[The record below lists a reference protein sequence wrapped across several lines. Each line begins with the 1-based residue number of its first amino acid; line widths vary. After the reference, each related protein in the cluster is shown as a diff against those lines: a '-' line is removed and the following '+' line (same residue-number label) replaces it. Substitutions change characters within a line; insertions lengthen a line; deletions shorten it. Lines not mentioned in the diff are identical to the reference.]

1 MGTADCTTAAFLGTF
16 LRLWVCLTWQIQPPC
31 PPQAAAANGR
41 PPQKRLDF
49 WPFLAR
55 FPPRW
60 DSVRFS
66 SVAQLCPILCDPITA
81 ACHASLSITNSRSL
95 LKLVS
100 IESVMPT
107 TIFCP
112 SLFLPPSIFP
122 SIRIFS
128 NELVL
133 HIRWPKYWSCSFS
146 ISPSNEYSGVI
157 SFRID

>member
-1 MGTADCTTAAFLGTF
+1 MKFQYQQPSELLEVGTADCTTAAFLGTF
-16 LRLWVCLTWQIQPPC
+16 LRLWVCLTWQIQPLC

-100 IESVMPT
+100 IESVMPSNHL
-107 TIFCP
+107 ILCHP
-112 SLFLPPSIFP
+112 LLFLPSIFL
-122 SIRIFS
+122 SIKVFS
-128 NELVL
+128 NESAL
-133 HIRWPKYWSCSFS
+133 HIRKPKY
-146 ISPSNEYSGVI
+146 
-157 SFRID
+157 